1 MSSRLEPAALLVA
14 PAVLVAA
21 RLAGI
26 DALAVWCAFAVCV
39 MLPGWGAMRLLRIER
54 GLGLSG
60 AAVVST
66 SLGLAIWIA
75 PLAAAFA
82 VHLPLTAPLVAVL
95 IAGVVL
101 CSVAVTRPLLFDR
114 VSVWEAVAGA
124 LAAGLFA
131 FIAWRISTGVI
142 SDALFHVGRMRKL
155 EDIGS
160 LSLTAISSYKDG
172 APHAGYAFPLLHAA
186 FAGVADLAGVDVA
199 TAFIYLQPLCALLT
213 MFGAFAVARSLTGW
227 RTAGY
232 LAAAVLAWDLV
243 TLINGLIQQVNQPP
257 VFTFFVLTPAAV
269 LLFVGAMRGSRSA
282 AWSAM
287 AAVTVIALVH
297 PTYAVPC
304 LAIAAGIAL
313 GSWRAHLRMPP
324 VALEALGASFLAS
337 AAVAAWIWWVAIRG
351 GERRAIITHSDEF
364 LHHGARAILMYPWA
378 PVFGR
383 GYVLVAIL
391 CLILLVRF
399 RDLLPAAGAMLAPL
413 TLLLL
418 PGLST
423 VVLAATGM
431 GQFHRFWQVLP
442 WPLVAGRGGVRR
454 RRRAGSAARPGAG
467 AGAGGGAGSGCAS
480 RARSG
485 ACRPASSW
493 WQRWLRWWWRC
504 GCGRGG
510 WSRAGRGGWPRC
522 WSWR

>member
-351 GERRAIITHSDEF
+351 GRTARDHHPLRRVPAPRHPRDPDVPV
-364 LHHGARAILMYPWA
+364 GARVRARLRA
-378 PVFGR
+378 GGDPVPDPAGALPR
-383 GYVLVAIL
+383 
-391 CLILLVRF
+391 
-399 RDLLPAAGAMLAPL
+399 PAAGGRRDARAADAAAAAGVEHRGACGHRDGPVPPLLA
-413 TLLLL
+413 
-418 PGLST
+418 G
-423 VVLAATGM
+423 AA
-431 GQFHRFWQVLP
+431 VA
-442 WPLVAGRGGVRR
+442 AGRWP
-454 RRRAGSAARPGAG
+454 RARASPPACWECGAAWRWRWCWRWCWI
-467 AGAGGGAGSGCAS
+467 SCAS